1 MLGDIEQ
8 IIYQVK
14 VKGTDRDALGFL
26 WRDSPDKAIK
36 DCEMTTYL
44 FGKTDPPSCSNFA
57 LEVF

>member
-14 VKGTDRDALGFL
+14 VKSTDRDTLRFL

-36 DCEMTTYL
+36 DCQMTTYL
-44 FGKTDPPSCSNFA
+44 FGKTDPPS
-57 LEVF
+57 

>member
-14 VKGTDRDALGFL
+14 VKGTDKDTLRFYGEIHL
-26 WRDSPDKAIK
+26 IK
-36 DCEMTTYL
+36 LSVIAKWQTYL

-57 LEVF
+57 LEMF